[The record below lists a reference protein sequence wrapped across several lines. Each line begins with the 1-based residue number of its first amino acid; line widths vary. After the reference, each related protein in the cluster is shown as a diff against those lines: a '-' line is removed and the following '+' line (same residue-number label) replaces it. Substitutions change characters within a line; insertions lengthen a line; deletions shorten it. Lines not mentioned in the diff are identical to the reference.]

1 MAEAA
6 ATIET
11 PAQAHVYVEGALKWL
26 IALAVI
32 LCTILEVLDSS
43 IVNVALPHMQGSFS
57 ASVDEVTWVVT
68 TYLVAAG
75 IMIPTTGWIAG
86 QFGRKNYFLV
96 CIVTFVVS
104 SAMCG
109 AAQTLNQMVAF
120 RFLQGI
126 AGAALQ
132 PLSQAILMET
142 FPPNEQALA
151 MAMWGVGLMVAPI
164 MGPTV
169 GGWITDNWN
178 WRWNFYINVPI
189 GIAAGL
195 MVYTFVHDPP
205 YLRKLKGMGRA
216 DYLGIVCLVLS
227 LGLGEIVMDRGD
239 RADWFQSA
247 WVCYFSAIALSAFVL
262 LIVHE
267 WRTPNPILQVK
278 LITNRSFAVPTMLLI
293 ILTFTAYGMQ
303 ILNPVFLQELL
314 GYTAWKAG
322 IAMAPRGVGVMAAM
336 FFLGAIARRGF
347 DTRKLVFLG
356 YILIAVAQWELSTL
370 DLSMSI
376 SNFVWPTLV
385 QGVGMGLIF
394 PTLAGA
400 ALSSVSRENMG
411 YAASFFS
418 MVRNIGASIGT
429 STLTTY
435 LTHLEQT
442 RQSYLVNHLTV
453 FDAWRL
459 GENGSHMPGSTRFDY
474 MHQLVTGQKQG
485 LAMIYGQVQRQAMM
499 LSLNDIYRDLCYL
512 MAVALIITCFLPR
525 TRAQSGAA
533 SAAH

>member
-6 ATIET
+6 AVQA
-11 PAQAHVYVEGALKWL
+11 PAQASAYTEGALKWL
-26 IALAVI
+26 IALSVI

-86 QFGRKNYFLV
+86 RFGRKNYFLI
-96 CIVTFVVS
+96 CIITFVIS

-109 AAQTLNQMVAF
+109 AAQTLDEMVAF

-151 MAMWGVGLMVAPI
+151 MAMWGIGLMVAPI

-195 MVYTFVHDPP
+195 MVYSFVVDPP
-205 YLRKLKGMGRA
+205 YLSRLKGKVGA
-216 DYLGIVCLVLS
+216 DYLGIICLVLA
-227 LGLGEIVMDRGD
+227 LGLGEIVMDRGE

-247 WVCYFSAIALSAFVL
+247 WVCYFSVIALSAFIVL
-262 LIVHE
+262 IIHE
-267 WRTPNPILQVK
+267 WRIPNPILQVR
-278 LITNRSFAVPTMLLI
+278 LIANRSFAIPMVLLI

-314 GYTAWKAG
+314 GYTAWRAG
-322 IAMAPRGVGVMAAM
+322 LAMAPRGMGVMAAM
-336 FFLGAIARRGF
+336 FVLGGLARKGYKTHGLVYLGF
-347 DTRKLVFLG
+347 
-356 YILIAVAQWELSTL
+356 ILIGISQWELAGL

-376 SNFVWPTLV
+376 MNFIWPTMM

-394 PTLAGA
+394 PTLSAA
-400 ALSSVSRENMG
+400 ALSSVPRENMG

-418 MVRNIGASIGT
+418 MVRNVGASIGT

-435 LTHLEQT
+435 LTRREQT
-442 RQSYLVNHLTV
+442 RQSYLVDHLTV
-453 FDAWRL
+453 FDAWRF
-459 GENGSHMPGSTRFDY
+459 GARGAHMPGSPGFNY
-474 MHQLVTGQKQG
+474 MHQLITGQKQG
-485 LAMIYGQVQRQAMM
+485 LAVIYGQVQAQSMM
-499 LSLNDIYRDLCYL
+499 LSLNDIYRSLCYL
-512 MAVALIITCFLPR
+512 MVAAIIIAAFMKR
-525 TRAQSGAA
+525 GAA
-533 SAAH
+533 TGGPSAAH

>member
-6 ATIET
+6 PLEAS
-11 PAQAHVYVEGALKWL
+11 AQAPVYAGGTLKWL
-26 IALAVI
+26 IAVAVI

-68 TYLVAAG
+68 TYLVSAG

-86 QFGRKNYFLV
+86 QFGRKNYFLIS
-96 CIVTFVVS
+96 IVTFVIS

-109 AAQTLNQMVAF
+109 AAQTLDQMVAF

-126 AGAALQ
+126 AGAAMM

-151 MAMWGVGLMVAPI
+151 MAMWGLGLMVAPI

-189 GIAAGL
+189 GIAAAL
-195 MVYTFVHDPP
+195 MVYTFVVDPP
-205 YLRKLKGMGRA
+205 YLRRLKGKGGA
-216 DYLGIVCLVLS
+216 DYLGILCLVLA
-227 LGLGEIVMDRGD
+227 LGLGEIVMDRGE

-247 WVCYFSAIALSAFVL
+247 WVCYFSAIALTAFVVL
-262 LIVHE
+262 AVHE
-267 WRTPNPILQVK
+267 WRLPNPILQVR
-278 LITNRSFAVPTMLLI
+278 LITNRNFAIPTLLLI

-322 IAMAPRGVGVMAAM
+322 LAMAPRGIGVMASM
-336 FFLGAIARRGF
+336 FLLGGLARRGYR
-347 DTRKLVFLG
+347 THPLVYLG
-356 YILIAVAQWELSTL
+356 FTLIALSQWELAGL
-370 DLSMSI
+370 DLTMSI
-376 SNFVWPTLV
+376 TNFIWPTV
-385 QGVGMGLIF
+385 IQGIGMGLIF
-394 PTLAGA
+394 PTLSAA
-400 ALSSVSRENMG
+400 ALSSVPRENMG
-411 YAASFFS
+411 YAASFYS

-435 LTHLEQT
+435 LTRLQQT
-442 RQSYLVNHLTV
+442 RQAYLVQHITV
-453 FDAWRL
+453 FEVWGL
-459 GENGSHMPGSTRFDY
+459 GARARMPGAPRFDY
-474 MHQLVTGQKQG
+474 MQQIISGQKQG
-485 LAMIYGQVQRQAMM
+485 LAMLYGRVQAQAMM
-499 LSLNDIYRDLCYL
+499 LSLNDIYRSLCYL
-512 MAVALIITCFLPR
+512 MAVALVITYFLPR
-525 TRAQSGAA
+525 NQAARGAGA
-533 SAAH
+533 GGH